1 MTHDSLEIKMPLAER
16 YIAPLLPLVQS
27 YAESGRLSASAAGR
41 YELAAEEF
49 LSCLAGT
56 AGGAGV
62 TAGFYEDGRFL
73 SMSFAL
79 AVEELDLSGLN
90 MVNIYAAGK
99 TEEVGM
105 ETSLLL
111 AGRSV
116 DEFHVLLG
124 DDGICRITASVE
136 QNYAAEAP
144 CGEPV
149 QARKPFRLSEDADV
163 WRLAL
168 RLAAGRSGE
177 LADLSYCARPD
188 SFFADR
194 QAGRVSLI
202 CLTDAGDTP
211 AALILWRV
219 EGRTAIFD
227 GPFVLCDNEREA
239 AAAAALENF
248 VVRLGKEGI
257 VCALTERAGFANEG
271 GYFDRAGGVSF
282 RIMGEDDGGAAWAA
296 ASMAAPLKEQFE
308 AMELTRTVF
317 PADGSIKGARTLL
330 SVFLRKQLQRA
341 DLKPEIIGRDFA
353 EVLGAHVQELIRKGC
368 RTITI
373 SFPLRGTDAALAAGL
388 ALEFGFAI
396 WYVVP
401 DAGDGD
407 KLVLKYEG

>member
-1 MTHDSLEIKMPLAER
+1 VKHDSLEIKMPLAER
-16 YIAPLLPLVQS
+16 YVAPLLPLVQS
-27 YAESGRLSASAAGR
+27 YAESGCLSASSAGR

-49 LSCLAGT
+49 LSCLAET
-56 AGGAGV
+56 AGGTEV

-79 AVEELDLSGLN
+79 AGEGLDLSGLN
-90 MVNIYAAGK
+90 MVNIYAAGRSD
-99 TEEVGM
+99 EVCA

-116 DEFHVLLG
+116 DEFHAALG
-124 DDGICRITASVE
+124 DDGVCRITASVE

-144 CGEPV
+144 CGEV
-149 QARKPFRLSEDADV
+149 LQVRKPFSISENMDV

-168 RLAAGRSGE
+168 RLAAGRGGE
-177 LADLSYCARPD
+177 LAGLSYCARPD
-188 SFFADR
+188 SFFADQ
-194 QAGRVSLI
+194 QAGRVSLV
-202 CLTDAGDTP
+202 CLADAGGTP

-219 EGRTAIFD
+219 EGRTAIFT
-227 GPFVLCDNEREA
+227 GPCVLCDNERETA
-239 AAAAALENF
+239 AAAAIENF
-248 VVRLGKEGI
+248 LVRLGKEGI
-257 VCALTERAGFANEG
+257 VCALTENAGFANEG

-296 ASMAAPLKEQFE
+296 ANMEEPLKKQFE

-317 PADGSIKGARTLL
+317 QAAGSIKGARTLL
-330 SVFLRKQLQRA
+330 SVFMRKQLQRA
-341 DLKPEIIGRDFA
+341 DLQPEIIGRDFA
-353 EVLGAHVQELIRKGC
+353 AVLKAHVQELVGKGC
-368 RTITI
+368 RTIAI

-407 KLVLKYEG
+407 RLVLKYEG

>member
-1 MTHDSLEIKMPLAER
+1 MPLAER

-27 YAESGRLSASAAGR
+27 YAESGRLSAPAAGR
-41 YELAAEEF
+41 YELAAEAF

-56 AGGAGV
+56 AGGTGV

-79 AVEELDLSGLN
+79 AGEGLDLSGLN

-239 AAAAALENF
+239 AA
-248 VVRLGKEGI
+248 
-257 VCALTERAGFANEG
+257 
-271 GYFDRAGGVSF
+271 
-282 RIMGEDDGGAAWAA
+282 
-296 ASMAAPLKEQFE
+296 SMAAPLKEQFE

-317 PADGSIKGARTLL
+317 TADGSIKGARTLL